1 MRPRRISP
9 CLRYRH
15 ASYTDAYS
23 RPERPLPQR
32 HRRAAAP
39 PRRHAATPPPAAA
52 RPPTRGL
59 APVIRYE
66 GDEFPDPPDPRYPG
80 VWDYAARSA
89 AKADL
94 GSLLRGGPAASP
106 FGSSPLDTPPAE
118 K

>member
-1 MRPRRISP
+1 MSQVPPRVVHRRLLETRAAAAATAP
-9 CLRYRH
+9 PR
-15 ASYTDAYS
+15 
-23 RPERPLPQR
+23 
-32 HRRAAAP
+32 RRAAA
-39 PRRHAATPPPAAA
+39 PPPAAA
-52 RPPTRGL
+52 RPPTRGP

-106 FGSSPLDTPPAE
+106 FGSSPLDTPADA
-118 K
+118 